1 MFPTIYSIAMDYIP
15 VQASAVP
22 CERVF
27 SSSKETYTKKR
38 NRLNPLMMEILQILK
53 FLLKKERL
61 DSTKDW
67 AASEQAT
74 GISELV
80 FDAYPSTTLPNDPLS
95 ITSGV
100 AYDLILKAIAV
111 DDIPDT
117 PALYDL

>member
-1 MFPTIYSIAMDYIP
+1 MDYIP

-61 DSTKDW
+61 DFTKDW

-74 GISELV
+74 GIPELV
-80 FDAYPSTTLPNDPLS
+80 FDADPSITLPDDPLS
-95 ITSGV
+95 VTSGV

-117 PALYDL
+117 PTLYDL